1 MDYDYPCNFSRP
13 VSEQLHGTSST
24 NFSGA
29 NPRASSFSTYSN
41 SSFGSSS
48 STYDSSSSSSSSLG
62 QNGGNSSSSSGG
74 HLASPQSPAYVS
86 MGFTA
91 TNSARDSSKQSALFS
106 TLLSK
111 HPNAKVNEKSSFIL
125 KFASSVFICTT
136 AITELISHFTLLS
149 EYLSNC

>member
-111 HPNAKVNEKSSFIL
+111 HPNAKVNESLIHLK

-136 AITELISHFTLLS
+136 AITELTHFTLLS

>member
-13 VSEQLHGTSST
+13 VSEQLHGNST

-91 TNSARDSSKQSALFS
+91 NSARDSSKQSALFS

-111 HPNAKVNEKSSFIL
+111 HPNAKVNEKLIHL
-125 KFASSVFICTT
+125 KKFASSVFICTT